1 MRYGSITGL
10 LRDGD
15 RLRGVIVDGAEVSC
29 RRVVVAMGPWSQAAS
44 EWLGVPIL
52 MQPWKGQILRLSLP
66 GPPIRCSVGGGD
78 HFASTKP
85 DGLTWVGPSF
95 EDVGLDEST
104 TAAARDEIIA
114 AVVKNI
120 PSLAEGQVV
129 LQTACL

>member
-1 MRYGSITGL
+1 VGGGL
-10 LRDGD
+10 N
-15 RLRGVIVDGAEVSC
+15 I
-29 RRVVVAMGPWSQAAS
+29 P
-44 EWLGVPIL
+44 
-52 MQPWKGQILRLSLP
+52 
-66 GPPIRCSVGGGD
+66 GGGD

-85 DGLTWVGPSF
+85 DGLTWVGLTF

-129 LQTACL
+129 LQTACLWGQYSLGGQGEGVVALVEATGLAGE